1 MQKQEGLSINWKAV
15 TADRLLQNGL
25 SPKNTAIVITTIE
38 NVIADLIKRAK
49 AEGVRLGRI
58 EEASRCVEHEEKARE
73 EEREST
79 TDFIKTIHTELHN
92 GRMEDAYRLLCKF
105 LNALAE

>member
-38 NVIADLIKRAK
+38 NVIADLIERAK
-49 AEGVRLGRI
+49 
-58 EEASRCVEHEEKARE
+58 E
-73 EEREST
+73 EERDRIRGYALSNITEPRYGMDT
-79 TDFIKTIHTELHN
+79 KWGDTDHPLI
-92 GRMEDAYRLLCKF
+92 DF
-105 LNALAE
+105 LDNHPQENEKSNTGKPAR